1 MTLKEYLNTLKVQDL
16 KDICKKNHII
26 GISKLKKSALVET
39 MSECEL
45 IDSGYNPD
53 PDDYPDPAH
62 YEDKLEV
69 IEEEEEIIL
78 HLPLTEDKLKSIRFK
93 KAYERGKIIIDK
105 LK

>member
-1 MTLKEYLNTLKVQDL
+1 MTLKEYLNTLKVQEL

-26 GISKLKKSALVET
+26 GISKFKKSALVET
-39 MSECEL
+39 MSECDL

-53 PDDYPDPAH
+53 PSPSEAV
-62 YEDKLEV
+62 KLEV

-78 HLPLTEDKLKSIRFK
+78 HLPLTEDKLKSIRYK
-93 KAYERGKIIIDK
+93 KAYERGKKIIDK